1 MPTPDN
7 ILISLPLDTLA
18 ALIKLP
24 EQVEKISADNKKM
37 RQEVAAL
44 RHLYSQLLEKVAD
57 LEY

>member
-1 MPTPDN
+1 MADPHDVRV
-7 ILISLPLDTLA
+7 SLPLDTLA